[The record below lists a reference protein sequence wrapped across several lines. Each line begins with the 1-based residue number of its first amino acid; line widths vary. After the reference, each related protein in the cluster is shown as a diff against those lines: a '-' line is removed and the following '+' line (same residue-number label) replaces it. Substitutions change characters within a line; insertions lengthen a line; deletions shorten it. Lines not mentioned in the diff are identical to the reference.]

1 MDSNNLYQ
9 SCLKMLND
17 KYKITEFP
25 KEGFMEIYM
34 SVYNEHNSTTP
45 NNELNKMV
53 LIEIRNKVEKDL
65 RNAVTLNENE
75 DLELKIKEAEA
86 LRASIA
92 KMTPIMG
99 AVNLDGMD
107 DTIQTQI
114 QTQSQQPPQMI
125 NVSNYQQTTSTPKC
139 KTFIVNTT
147 KNNFKIKSMVDVKT
161 HCIYPCY
168 ICIPADIKYKTPYLI
183 LSLNDGIK
191 QINYTYIPV
200 NINHNSNWDNW
211 KLITD
216 DYLEISLGN
225 NNWTINFI
233 DYLGNPLDMNE
244 YQAIVN
250 DVLMVNNNYTL
261 NINKPEFFNK
271 NDKIKIIKSNGYIS
285 DNNVINIDNN
295 IITINKNNLE
305 LDDFMNSKIINYKHN
320 FSITFKYHLH

>member
-17 KYKITEFP
+17 KYKITDFP
-25 KEGFMEIYM
+25 KNVFMEIYM
-34 SVYNEHNSTTP
+34 NIYSDTTTP
-45 NNELNKMV
+45 TNDLNKLV
-53 LIEIRNKVEKDL
+53 LIEVRNKIEKDL
-65 RNAVTLNENE
+65 KGGNEND

-99 AVNLDGMD
+99 AVNLEGIDETQATPITTPAQ
-107 DTIQTQI
+107 TIH
-114 QTQSQQPPQMI
+114 
-125 NVSNYQQTTSTPKC
+125 VSNYQQTTSTPKC

-147 KNNFKIKSMVDVKT
+147 KNNFKIKSMVDTKT
-161 HCIYPCY
+161 HSIYPCY

-191 QINYTYIPV
+191 QINYTYIPID
-200 NINHNSNWDNW
+200 INHSNWDNW
-211 KLITD
+211 KPITE
-216 DYLEISLGN
+216 DYIEISLSN

-244 YQAIVN
+244 YQVIVN

-261 NINKPEFFNK
+261 NINKPQYFK
-271 NDKIKIIKSNGYIS
+271 INDRIKIIKGNGYIS
-285 DNNVINIDNN
+285 DNVITDINNN
-295 IITINKNNLE
+295 IITIHKNNLE
-305 LDDFMNSKIINYKHN
+305 LDDFMDSKIINYKHN
-320 FSITFKYHLH
+320 FSITFKYHIKQLE